1 MPSPLRLLASGLVL
15 LGLTLAGCK
24 KESCLG
30 NEDGCRV
37 ASPCEKL
44 SYSCEASSGSA
55 LEVRVLTPD
64 DKRAGSNAPTSGNAT
79 VPGGLNAI
87 AARGD
92 ILLGNDRAVAVIAG
106 IGNTHLLDP
115 GGGALLDLS
124 ARGKDNDGLN
134 QVLQVV
140 GILPADAAHYTS
152 LEIIDERPT
161 RVAVQ
166 LRGTL
171 DGKPEFPIA
180 TLYEMRPCEPGIR
193 VRTEVLN
200 TSVDPQL
207 WALADGFY
215 WSGREA
221 LPFTPSQGAGYQHP
235 SFSLLTIGDAFRK
248 FPYLTA
254 ALASDPASSYAE
266 VACGKTDVLEGFQ
279 SDQISSSGLP
289 RTVVAS
295 RDYLV
300 FERFL
305 AVSERGDVASAAD
318 LALEARQ
325 KLHGEKYVT
334 LRGKVSRRQ
343 TPLTSGREVSVI
355 VSEGDLAADPGTR
368 IPWTQVTPDKEGNF
382 QARVPAG
389 RTYSVELHAFGR
401 KVADR
406 QLDDVDADTDVGTL
420 AVPGNTRLTVRVE
433 DADHP
438 GQKLTAEVF
447 VVPVDASIQKDSE
460 GSLHGRFGTCAPW
473 LGPPPGPS
481 PACNRFLVNGNSPA
495 DTSVDAPMGR
505 FHIYAFKGPFWTL
518 ARETVTLGAEDT
530 LLTFK
535 LRKLPLQPSGTVGA
549 DLHVH
554 GGASFDSSIPDLD
567 RVLSFAATDL
577 DVIVS
582 TDHDVIYDYGQVVRS
597 LGLQEKMSTVVGLE
611 TTGHILW
618 MKRPGSDLPLVVG
631 HYNFW
636 PLEYDPTKAR
646 NGAPSD
652 ELVEPGE
659 LMDRVKASAPPALR
673 DQFIAQL
680 NHPWADAEFG
690 RDLGYPRA
698 LAINTLKNLPSRDDG
713 TSAGMYV
720 RSPKGGFAN
729 NGQHAQ
735 EVMNGTQNDMLLP
748 YRAFWFYTLGQGQ
761 AVTGTANSDSHSLT
775 DNTAGVPRNI
785 VYADTRPGTGFD
797 TARFNAALKAGA
809 SFGTNGPVIEA
820 TLDTANGPAR
830 FGTAPVVPS
839 ADAKLHLKIS
849 AAPWV
854 PLDEVRIIVNGVVVK
869 TLDGAALSHP
879 RDPFDPFNPGPI
891 DPAVTAGLLRYEGS
905 IPLSELLTRSGD
917 AWLVVEAGTRLP
929 PAADFGGPAG
939 EGPDGIPD
947 TGDNNGDGVVDRND
961 IGKDSSYGPLRTP
974 PPPSSEADP
983 IFHFAQVVTGG
994 FPMAFT
1000 NPFLLDRNGNGR
1012 FDAPGV
1018 AAP

>member
-1 MPSPLRLLASGLVL
+1 MSSSLRLLAASLAL

-30 NEDGCRV
+30 NDEGCRV
-37 ASPCEKL
+37 SSPCEKL
-44 SYSCEASSGSA
+44 SYSCEAASGSQ
-55 LEVRVLTPD
+55 LEVRVLTPE
-64 DKRAGSNAPTSGNAT
+64 DKRAGSHAPSPGADT
-79 VPGGLNAI
+79 VPGGLNALG
-87 AARGD
+87 ARGD

-106 IGNTHLLDP
+106 VGTSHLLDP
-115 GGGALLDLS
+115 GGGSLLDLS
-124 ARGKDNDGLN
+124 ARGKNNDGLN
-134 QVLQVV
+134 QVLPVV
-140 GILPADAAHYTS
+140 GILPADAVHYTS
-152 LEIIDERPT
+152 MELIDERPR

-166 LRGTL
+166 LHGTL
-171 DGKPEFPIA
+171 DGRPEFPIH

-200 TSVDPQL
+200 ASVDPQL

-221 LPFTPSQGAGYQHP
+221 LPFTPSKGAGYVHP
-235 SFSLLTIGDAFRK
+235 SFNLLTIGDAFRK

-254 ALASDPASSYAE
+254 ALASDPASSYAH
-266 VACGKTDVLEGFQ
+266 VACGEANLLEGFQ

-289 RTVVAS
+289 RTVVPP

-318 LALEARQ
+318 LALELRQ

-334 LRGKVSRRQ
+334 LTGTVNRREA
-343 TPLTSGREVSVI
+343 PLGAGREVSVLI
-355 VSEGDLAADPGTR
+355 SEGDLAAPVDTR
-368 IPWTQVTPDKEGNF
+368 IPWTQVTPDREGRF
-382 QARVPAG
+382 QVRVPAG
-389 RTYSVELHAFGR
+389 RDYVVELHAFGR

-406 QLDDVDADTDVGTL
+406 QLDEVDADRDVGTL
-420 AVPGNTRLTVRVE
+420 TVPASTRLTVKVE
-433 DADHP
+433 DAVN
-438 GQKLTAEVF
+438 GQALTAEVF
-447 VVPVDASIQKDSE
+447 IVPVDAPTQEETE
-460 GSLHGRFGTCAPW
+460 GTLHGRFGTCAPW

-481 PACNRFLVNGNSPA
+481 PACNRFLVNGNGTGTA
-495 DTSVDAPMGR
+495 TVDAPMGR
-505 FHIYAFKGPFWTL
+505 FHLYAFKGPFWTI

-530 LLTFK
+530 TLTFK
-535 LRKLPLQPSGTVGA
+535 LRKLPLQPAGTVGA

-554 GGASFDSSIPDLD
+554 GAASFDSSLPDLD

-582 TDHDVIYDYGQVVRS
+582 TDHDVIYDYAQVVRG
-597 LGLQEKMSTVVGLE
+597 LGLQDKMSTVVGLE

-618 MKRPGSDLPLVVG
+618 MKRPGSSLPLVVG

-636 PLEYDPTKAR
+636 PLEYDPTKPR

-659 LMDRVKASAPPALR
+659 LFDRVKDSAPPALR
-673 DQFIAQL
+673 DQLLVQL
-680 NHPWADAEFG
+680 NHPWSDAEFG

-698 LAINTLKNLPSRDDG
+698 LALDTRKNLPSRDDG
-713 TSAGMYV
+713 TNAGMYV
-720 RSPKGGFAN
+720 RTPRGGFAN
-729 NGQHAQ
+729 NSQHAQ

-761 AVTGTANSDSHSLT
+761 PVAGTANSDSHGLT
-775 DNTAGVPRNI
+775 DNTVGVPRNI
-785 VYADTRPGTGFD
+785 VYANTAAGPSFD
-797 TARFNAALKAGA
+797 TARFNAALKAGD

-820 TLDTANGPAR
+820 TVDTASGPRR
-830 FGTAPVVPS
+830 FGLAPLAPS
-839 ADAKLHLKIS
+839 ADAKLHLKVS

-854 PLDEVRIIVNGVVVK
+854 PVDEVRIIVNGTVVK
-869 TLDGAALSHP
+869 TLGGTALSHP
-879 RDPFDPFNPGPI
+879 VDPFG
-891 DPAVTAGLLRYEGS
+891 TGGLVRYQGD

-917 AWLVVEAGTRLP
+917 VWLVVEAGTRLP
-929 PAADFGGPAG
+929 LAADFGGPGGDA
-939 EGPDGIPD
+939 PDGIPD
-947 TGDNNGDGVVDRND
+947 TGDNNGDDVVDRND
-961 IGKDSSYGPLRTP
+961 IAPDSRYGPLRTP
-974 PPPSSEADP
+974 APPTSEADP
-983 IFHFAQVVTGG
+983 LFHFAQVVTGG
-994 FPMAFT
+994 YPMAFT

>member
-1 MPSPLRLLASGLVL
+1 MSSPLRLLALCL
-15 LGLTLAGCK
+15 ALAGLTLAGCK

-30 NEDGCRV
+30 NEEGCRV

-44 SYSCEASSGSA
+44 SYSCEAASGSK
-55 LEVRVLTPD
+55 LELRILTPED
-64 DKRAGSNAPTSGNAT
+64 RRAGSNGPGTGAST
-79 VPGGLNAI
+79 VPGGLNALG
-87 AARGD
+87 ARGD

-106 IGNTHLLDP
+106 IGNNHLLDP
-115 GGGALLDLS
+115 NGGSLLDLS

-134 QVLQVV
+134 QVLHVV
-140 GILPADAAHYTS
+140 GILPGDAVRYTS
-152 LEIIDERPT
+152 VQLLDERPT

-171 DGKPEFPIA
+171 DGKPEFPVH
-180 TLYEMRPCEPGIR
+180 TVYEMRPCEPGIR

-207 WALADGFY
+207 WALSDGFY

-221 LPFTPSQGAGYQHP
+221 LPFTPSAGTGYQHP
-235 SFSLLTIGDAFRK
+235 SFSLLTIGDAFGK

-254 ALASDPASSYAE
+254 AMASDPAASYAE
-266 VACGKTDVLEGFQ
+266 VACGEANLLEGFQ

-289 RTVVAS
+289 RTVVQP

-300 FERFL
+300 YERFL
-305 AVSERGDVASAAD
+305 AVSERGDLGAAAD

-325 KLHGEKYVT
+325 QLHGEQYVT
-334 LRGKVSRRQ
+334 LRGTVQRVNA
-343 TPLTSGREVSVI
+343 PLGAGREVSVFI
-355 VSEGDLAADPGTR
+355 SEGELAADPKTR
-368 IPWTQVTPDKEGNF
+368 IPWTQVTPDKEGRF

-389 RTYSVELHAFGR
+389 RDYVVELHAFGR

-406 QLDDVDADTDVGTL
+406 QLDDVRTDTDVGTL
-420 AVPGNTRLTVRVE
+420 AVSSLSRLTVRVVDWITGE
-433 DADHP
+433 PLD
-438 GQKLTAEVF
+438 AEVF
-447 VVPVDASIQKDSE
+447 VVPVDDTTQKDTE

-473 LGPPPGPS
+473 LGSPAGPS
-481 PACNRFLVNGNSPA
+481 PACNRFLVHNGTA
-495 DTSVDAPMGR
+495 TVDAPMGR
-505 FHIYAFKGPFWTL
+505 FYVYAFKGPFWTID
-518 ARETVTLGAEDT
+518 RETVLLGAKDT
-530 LLTFK
+530 TVDLVLHR
-535 LRKLPLQPSGTVGA
+535 LALQPLGTVGA

-554 GGASFDSSIPDLD
+554 GAASFDSSLPDMD

-577 DVIVS
+577 EVVVS
-582 TDHDVIYDYGQVVRS
+582 TDHDVIYDYGQIVRS

-618 MKRPGSDLPLVVG
+618 MKRPGSTLPLVVG

-636 PLEYDPTKAR
+636 PLQYDPTKPR

-659 LMDRVKASAPPALR
+659 LFDRVKASAPESLR
-673 DQFIAQL
+673 DQFLAQL
-680 NHPWADAEFG
+680 NHPWSDAEFG

-698 LAINTLKNLPSRDDG
+698 LALNTLKNLPARDDG
-713 TSAGMYV
+713 TNAGMYV
-720 RSPKGGFAN
+720 RAPKGGFAN

-748 YRAFWFYTLGQGQ
+748 YRAFWFYGLGQGQ
-761 AVTGTANSDSHSLT
+761 LVTGTANSDSHSLT
-775 DNTAGVPRNI
+775 DNTVGLPRNI
-785 VYADTRPGTGFD
+785 VYTETRPGPGFD
-797 TARFNAALKAGA
+797 TARFNAALKSGA

-820 TLDTANGPAR
+820 TVDTATGPR
-830 FGTAPVVPS
+830 RYGLTPLVPS
-839 ADAKLHLKIS
+839 ADAKLRLKVS

-854 PLDEVRIIVNGVVVK
+854 PVEEVRIIVNGSVVK
-869 TLDGAALSHP
+869 TLDASALSHP
-879 RDPFDPFNPGPI
+879 TDPFG
-891 DPAVTAGLLRYEGS
+891 AEGLVRYEGTLA
-905 IPLSELLTRSGD
+905 LSELVTRAGD
-917 AWLVVEAGTRLP
+917 AWLVVEAGRRLP
-929 PAADFGGPAG
+929 PAADFGGPGG

-947 TGDNNGDGVVDRND
+947 TGDNNGDGVADRND
-961 IGKDSSYGPLRTP
+961 IAKGASYGPLKTP
-974 PPPSSEADP
+974 TPPSSEADP
-983 IFHFAQVVTGG
+983 VFHFAQVVTGG
-994 FPMAFT
+994 YPMAFT